1 MVCGDCQGVVS
12 LVEEAGWVG
21 SDVSDAISGERAIL
35 QRGHAHHLKS
45 LCLQTVGKEKNRESR
60 LNEEIS

>member
-21 SDVSDAISGERAIL
+21 SDVSDAISSEGGIL
-35 QRGHAHHLKS
+35 QGGKANHLKS
-45 LCLQTVGKEKNRESR
+45 LCLQTAGKEKNRECR